1 MHHPDFMDWRQD
13 DSIIDAN
20 DRGADEPPVVLH
32 EHLNEPYDILN
43 DVRNAEHGLCIAW
56 KNLRG
61 SE

>member
-1 MHHPDFMDWRQD
+1 MDWRKD

-43 DVRNAEHGLCIAW
+43 DVRNAEHGFCIAW